1 MATLGKAYVQIVPSA
16 DGISGSITNLLGG
29 ETESAGK
36 QAGENFGSKLVS
48 MAKKVIAAAGIG
60 KAIQASLN
68 EGGALQQS
76 LGGVET
82 LFKENADAVKNYAA
96 QAFRTT
102 GLSANEYMENVTGF
116 SASLLQSLGGD
127 TAKAA
132 EIANTAMVDMADNS
146 NKMGTSM
153 EAIQN
158 AYSGFA
164 KQNYTMLDN
173 LKLGYGGTK
182 TEMQRLLKDAQKLT
196 GVKYDINNLS
206 DVYNA
211 IHAIQGEMGITGTT
225 AKEASETLQGSFSA
239 MKASFTDLLG
249 NLSLGNDITPQ
260 LKALA
265 QTTST
270 WLFGNF
276 IPMVGNILKNIP
288 TLIVGIFQEGVPL
301 IMEEGGKMLTS
312 FQEGF
317 LANLPSMT
325 ESAMQ
330 LLLSFSEGLLTGSES
345 MITSGSNLIQSIL
358 TGIMSAVPVL
368 LEYIPQILGNI
379 AMTFT
384 TALPTLIQTGMDMI
398 SSLASGIWNNRSQIF
413 EYFTNIFNE
422 GVRIV
427 SSIDWIGLGM
437 DVIHWVVDGV
447 QNLFDAIPDLLHDI
461 GDFANNTFGSI
472 DWAGLGSSVVDFIV
486 QGISYLFENI
496 PSLLESIGNV
506 AVAVV
511 TEIDWVG
518 LGTSVIGFI
527 TSGISELF
535 NDIPDLLE
543 QIGNSAKDL
552 VTGIDWWG
560 LGSDIVN
567 GIINGIKSMGT
578 SLWTSLT
585 GIASDALNAAK
596 RFLKIGSPSK
606 VFRDEVGQWI
616 PEGIAVGVEANTDAL
631 TDAMTDM
638 AKDAAMVPIEQTIE
652 SNRRGIDMPTAS
664 QAVQT
669 TNYGGVTINVYADD
683 YSNDPLQIAERINE
697 ILVNDMSRQE
707 AVFG

>member
-48 MAKKVIAAAGIG
+48 MAKKAIAAAGIG

-182 TEMQRLLKDAQKLT
+182 TEMERLLKDATKLT
-196 GVKYDINNLS
+196 GVKYDINSLS
-206 DVYNA
+206 DVYEA

-225 AKEASETLQGSFSA
+225 AKEASETLQGSFAA

-345 MITSGSNLIQSIL
+345 MITSGGNLIQSIL
-358 TGIMSAVPVL
+358 TGIMQTVPVL
-368 LEYIPQILGNI
+368 LEYIPQIIGNI
-379 AMTFT
+379 GVMFA

-398 SSLASGIWNNRSQIF
+398 TNLASGIWDNRSQIF

-496 PSLLESIGNV
+496 PSLLESIGNAGV
-506 AVAVV
+506 ALV

-518 LGTSVIGFI
+518 LGSNVIDFI
-527 TSGISELF
+527 SSGISELF

-543 QIGNSAKDL
+543 EIGNTAMDM

-567 GIINGIKSMGT
+567 GIIDGIKSMGST
-578 SLWTSLT
+578 LWSSLT

-669 TNYGGVTINVYADD
+669 TNYGGVNINIYADD

-697 ILVNDMSRQE
+697 ILVNDMQRQE

>member
-48 MAKKVIAAAGIG
+48 MAKKAIAAAGIG
-60 KAIQASLN
+60 KAISASLN

-82 LFKENADAVKNYAA
+82 LFKENADAVKNYAS

-164 KQNYTMLDN
+164 KQNYSMLDN
-173 LKLGYGGTK
+173 LKLGYGGSR

-345 MITSGSNLIQSIL
+345 MITSGGNLIQSLL

-384 TALPTLIQTGMDMI
+384 TALPTLLQTGMDMI
-398 SSLASGIWNNRSQIF
+398 TNLASGIWNNRSQIF

-496 PSLLESIGNV
+496 PSLLESIGNA

-518 LGTSVIGFI
+518 LGTSVIDFI
-527 TSGISELF
+527 SSGISELF

-543 QIGNSAKDL
+543 EIGNTAMDM

-567 GIINGIKSMGT
+567 GIIDGIKSMGST
-578 SLWTSLT
+578 LWSSLT

-606 VFRDEVGQWI
+606 VFRDEVGVEI
-616 PEGIAVGVEANTDAL
+616 PAGTAVGVVKNSDVL
-631 TDAMTDM
+631 TDAMKDM
-638 AKDAAMVPIEQTIE
+638 AKDAASVPIEQTIE
-652 SNRRGIDMPTAS
+652 ANHRGIDMPAAS

-669 TNYGGVTINVYADD
+669 TNYGGVSINIYADD

-697 ILVNDMSRQE
+697 ILVNDMQRQE